1 MKTYLK
7 TQIFGPIALLIALGT
22 TSFSALSAETYCNLP
37 EHRQMDFWAGNWEA
51 RDASGKLLGLQ
62 RVERIE
68 RECVLQEWWRGEG
81 EDNGAGTS
89 LSMYDKKRKLWNHTW
104 MSVRGNLLSIDGNW
118 NGKAM
123 VMTGYYTNAQG
134 QRELHR
140 TVWKPLVDGRVH
152 HLWDSSI
159 DGGVTWSVIHEAWLS
174 PTKQAISK

>member
-1 MKTYLK
+1 
-7 TQIFGPIALLIALGT
+7 
-22 TSFSALSAETYCNLP
+22 
-37 EHRQMDFWAGNWEA
+37 MDFWAGNWEA

-118 NGKAM
+118 NGTAM

-140 TVWKPLVDGRVH
+140 TVWKPLADGRVH